1 MTYSRHLVGTSG
13 WVYPS
18 WRETVYP
25 AGTPAVGSG
34 CGYYASLFPTVEV
47 NATFYRLASPATVAR
62 WAEAV
67 PSRFRFVV
75 KGSRY
80 LTHIRRLDDVT
91 DGLRRFFASVEPLGD
106 KLTAVLW
113 QLPPTF
119 PADVDLLSRFL
130 DALPR
135 RPQPAFEFRH
145 ASWRTDEPSASC
157 STTGGAM
164 TVAVSGP
171 ESDDDRPV
179 TGGRAYVRFHGLA
192 GGYAHDYT
200 DDELAPW
207 ARFVAAAPAALV
219 YFNNDAMGMAV
230 KNALRFTE
238 LVGGPIGAR
247 DRGGRHEAVTGTALP
262 MRSTKLSW

>member
-1 MTYSRHLVGTSG
+1 MTFSRRLVGTSG

-18 WRETVYP
+18 WRRTVYP
-25 AGTPAVGSG
+25 VGTPQGEWLRH
-34 CGYYASLFPTVEV
+34 YATLFPTVEV
-47 NATFYRLASPATVAR
+47 NATFYRLASRATVAR

-91 DGLRRFFASVEPLGD
+91 DGLRRFFASVEPMGD

-119 PADVDLLSRFL
+119 PADVDLLQRFL
-130 DALPR
+130 EALPR

-145 ASWRTDEPSASC
+145 ASWRTEAV
-157 STTGGAM
+157 GEVLAERGAM

-171 ESDDDRPV
+171 HSDSDRPL

-200 DDELAPW
+200 DGELAPW

-219 YFNNDAMGMAV
+219 YFNNDALGMAV

-238 LVGGPIGAR
+238 LVAAR
-247 DRGGRHEAVTGTALP
+247 SEE
-262 MRSTKLSW
+262 RSRRAS

>member
-1 MTYSRHLVGTSG
+1 VPFSRHLVGTSG

-18 WRETVYP
+18 WRGTVYP
-25 AGTPAVGSG
+25 SDVPQTGWLR
-34 CGYYASLFPTVEV
+34 YYAAQFPTVEV
-47 NATFYRLASPATVAR
+47 NNTFYRLASPTTVAK

-80 LTHIRRLDDVT
+80 LTHIRRLDDVR
-91 DGLRRFFASVEPLGD
+91 DGLRRFLASVEPLGD

-113 QLPPTF
+113 QLPPNF
-119 PADVDLLSRFL
+119 PADVDRLSRFL
-130 DALPR
+130 DALPS

-145 ASWRTDEPSASC
+145 ASWRTAEVGELLD
-157 STTGGAM
+157 GRGAM

-171 ESDDDRPV
+171 KSNDDRV
-179 TGGRAYVRFHGLA
+179 LTGRRAYVRFHGLA

-200 DDELAPW
+200 DEELAPW
-207 ARFVAAAPAALV
+207 VRFVDAAPAALV
-219 YFNNDAMGMAV
+219 YFNNDAKGLAV

-238 LVGGPIGAR
+238 VSNPASG
-247 DRGGRHEAVTGTALP
+247 RGERRA
-262 MRSTKLSW
+262 S

>member
-1 MTYSRHLVGTSG
+1 MGVSVVAG
-13 WVYPS
+13 
-18 WRETVYP
+18 TVYP
-25 AGTPAVGSG
+25 AGTPQADWLR
-34 CGYYASLFPTVEV
+34 YYVTLFPTVEV

-67 PSRFRFVV
+67 PSQFRFVV

-130 DALPR
+130 DALPQ

-145 ASWRTDEPSASC
+145 ASWRTEAVDAVLDDRR
-157 STTGGAM
+157 AM

-171 ESDDDRPV
+171 DENTDRPV

-200 DDELAPW
+200 DAELAPW

-238 LVGGPIGAR
+238 LVGAR
-247 DRGGRHEAVTGTALP
+247 SEPRSPRRHEAVTGTALP

>member
-1 MTYSRHLVGTSG
+1 VPFSRHLVGTSG

-18 WRETVYP
+18 WRRTVYP
-25 AGTPAVGSG
+25 AGTPQREWLHH
-34 CGYYASLFPTVEV
+34 YATLFPTVEV
-47 NATFYRLASPATVAR
+47 NATFYRLASRATVAK

-80 LTHIRRLDDVT
+80 LTHIRRLDDVA
-91 DGLRRFFASVEPLGD
+91 DGLRRFFGSVEPLGD

-119 PADVDLLSRFL
+119 PAAVDRLTRFL
-130 DALPR
+130 DALPA

-145 ASWRTDEPSASC
+145 ASWRTDEV
-157 STTGGAM
+157 GELLDQRGAM

-171 ESDDDRPV
+171 KSNEDLMI
-179 TGGRAYVRFHGLA
+179 TGKRAYVRFHGLA

-207 ARFVAAAPAALV
+207 AQFVAASPAALV
-219 YFNNDAMGMAV
+219 YFNNDARGLAV

-238 LVGGPIGAR
+238 RLDEQSGRAAR
-247 DRGGRHEAVTGTALP
+247 RA
-262 MRSTKLSW
+262 S

>member
-1 MTYSRHLVGTSG
+1 VTYSRRLVGTSG

-18 WRETVYP
+18 WRETVYT
-25 AGTPAVGSG
+25 AGTPQREWLRH
-34 CGYYASLFPTVEV
+34 YASLFPTVEV
-47 NATFYRLASPATVAR
+47 NATFYRLASRATVAR

-67 PSRFRFVV
+67 PSRFQFVV

-80 LTHIRRLDDVT
+80 LTHIRRLEDVT

-119 PADVDLLSRFL
+119 PADVDRLSRFL

-135 RPQPAFEFRH
+135 HPQPAFEFRH
-145 ASWRTDEPSASC
+145 ASWRSDVVGALLD
-157 STTGGAM
+157 GRGAM
-164 TVAVSGP
+164 TVAVSGAQA
-171 ESDDDRPV
+171 DADRPV
-179 TGGRAYVRFHGLA
+179 TGGPVTGRRAYVRFHGLA

-207 ARFVAAAPAALV
+207 ARFVAAAPAALA

-238 LVGGPIGAR
+238 LVA
-247 DRGGRHEAVTGTALP
+247 ALAEP
-262 MRSTKLSW
+262 RSRKAS